1 MNGPHSIL
9 RWTFAGALLAM
20 PFCTGFAAAPDECV
34 QLEISESTG
43 AKFTNICNEMMNVM
57 YCVDSPTSPKTCSA
71 ERLGVTTLV
80 PLSFEIVPD
89 YVGEGIGPIYSA
101 ICAYPTAP
109 IGWNP
114 GADNPFTCKKTCV
127 MC

>member
-1 MNGPHSIL
+1 MNGLRSMI
-9 RWTFAGALLAM
+9 RWTLTGVLTM

-43 AKFTNICNEMMNVM
+43 AKFTNICNEMMNVK
-57 YCVDSPTSPKTCSA
+57 YCVDSPASPKTCSA
-71 ERLGVTTLV
+71 EDLGITTLV
-80 PLSFEIVPD
+80 PLSVEIVPG
-89 YVGEGIGPIYSA
+89 YSGEGKGPIYSA

-109 IGWNP
+109 IGWKP
-114 GADNPFTCKKTCV
+114 GANNPFTCKKTCV